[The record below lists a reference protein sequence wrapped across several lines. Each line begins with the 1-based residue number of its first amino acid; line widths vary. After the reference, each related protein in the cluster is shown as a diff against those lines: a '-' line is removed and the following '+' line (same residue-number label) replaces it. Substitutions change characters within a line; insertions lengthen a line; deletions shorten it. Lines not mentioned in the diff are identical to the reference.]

1 MPAGLPLDNVDLSV
15 AVRSVVVAFTLLQA
29 PKILPMD
36 KIFLSGFD
44 GQRFAAFDDEVRVIG
59 FLRAECPFGRSV
71 FSVLTVFEHGTVV
84 GVVFQWL

>member
-1 MPAGLPLDNVDLSV
+1 
-15 AVRSVVVAFTLLQA
+15 
-29 PKILPMD
+29 MD

-44 GQRFAAFDDEVRVIG
+44 GQRFAAFDDEVRIIG

-84 GVVFQWL
+84 GVVFQGL